1 MTFEW
6 KIEYMGELKFLPLN
20 VCHMSM
26 YMWIVLCL
34 MDKLYVLS
42 NILPYE
48 WYYVNPLKL
57 IAALHVLFE
66 TLSYNHL
73 DSMYEELWVV
83 KICYLSVSCLLS
95 YCHDYMTSWI
105 ICLNLCYVNR
115 FIEHKLCGI
124 HVLNN
129 WKQNL
134 PWEHVI
140 LWCIRLIYVVFCYVL
155 KDIYLT
161 FDYMNSWLYVNLLAL
176 KLEKLL
182 HPCLSWKV
190 WICLFPWENDYT
202 WLKNTWYYV

>member
-1 MTFEW
+1 MKVWFN
-6 KIEYMGELKFLPLN
+6 Y
-20 VCHMSM
+20 
-26 YMWIVLCL
+26 
-34 MDKLYVLS
+34 
-42 NILPYE
+42 ILGYSS
-48 WYYVNPLKL
+48 VNPLKL

-66 TLSYNHL
+66 TMSYNHL
-73 DSMYEELWVV
+73 DSMYEKLWVV

-124 HVLNN
+124 HVLNK

-176 KLEKLL
+176 KLKKNCCIHAYPEKYEYACFLEKMII
-182 HPCLSWKV
+182 SDWKTHDTMCKLDHV
-190 WICLFPWENDYT
+190 NWF
-202 WLKNTWYYV
+202 